1 VPAVPDA
8 VDTPWARINMKKK
21 TEQKSTDGMI
31 ETRLILAKQTLGKD
45 PCQFQAWFAAK
56 MPLLQAAQ
64 SDEAALPSA
73 LARAKNDP
81 IPSWKS

>member
-1 VPAVPDA
+1 MPDA
-8 VDTPWARINMKKK
+8 VDTAWARINRKKK

-31 ETRLILAKQTLGKD
+31 ETRLILAKQTLDKD

-56 MPLLQAAQ
+56 IPLLHQAAQ